1 MKKNRRKSLTSEKV
15 LRRKDQTK
23 QKKEAGTKARIFWRS
38 FNASTK
44 KMLALVF
51 IKYHIQIQSDVDIT
65 LNFNFNFNFNF
76 NCKFNSKLIVIFFL
90 GARKRT
96 ECDGA

>member
-1 MKKNRRKSLTSEKV
+1 MKKNRRKSWTSEKV

-65 LNFNFNFNFNF
+65 LNFNFNFNFN
-76 NCKFNSKLIVIFFL
+76 CKFNSKLIVIFFL
-90 GARKRT
+90 GTRKRT
-96 ECDGA
+96 EYD